1 MTRLNRVLE
10 LPLLVIL
17 LGVCSALMLAPAAYA
32 LALYQ
37 FDIARSFFYVSC
49 ILLVITSM
57 VGLATA
63 GARPRDGVQT
73 QLLAIVSAYVILPV
87 ALALPILQAVPQMGF
102 ADAWF
107 EMLSAFTTTGATVF
121 DEPSLLANPVH
132 FWRAL
137 VGWIGGLFTL
147 VVTLS
152 VLAPRGFGGVE
163 LLGLRASAQGGGD
176 GAPSNRY
183 ADPTNQVMQ
192 SCAMVFPA
200 YAAVTAGLWTGLLLA
215 GDSALVAL
223 LHAMG
228 TVSASG
234 ISPVSGPLN
243 TASGL
248 WGEGLILVVMGFA
261 LTRAFWPTS
270 ALSDTSR
277 KPWQDP
283 ELRLAGLIVS
293 IAVVFLMMHRFI
305 FDAQSNGFQTL
316 SDAARGLWGAVFT
329 CFSFLTTIGFQS
341 TGWSG
346 LGAPGVILMGLVMI
360 GGGVATTAGGI
371 KLLRVYALLRHG
383 EREVERIIHPHSVG
397 GHGPVAR
404 RLRREGAYLSWIFF
418 MLFGLLIAAFAAA
431 LTLTGL
437 GFQDALTLGIGSLSN
452 TGQLAV
458 MIGDAPL
465 TYSEL
470 SLTQKAILG
479 AAMVVGRLE
488 IFAVFAAFA
497 SIGTQRS
504 W

>member
-1 MTRLNRVLE
+1 M
-10 LPLLVIL
+10 VIL
-17 LGVCSALMLAPAAYA
+17 LGICAALMLAPAAYA

-37 FDIARSFFYVSC
+37 FHIARSFFYVSC

-57 VGLATA
+57 IGLATA
-63 GARPRDGVQT
+63 GSRPRDAGQT
-73 QLLAIVSAYVILPV
+73 QLLTIVSAYLILPV
-87 ALALPILQAVPQMGF
+87 VLALPMQQALPQIRF

-121 DEPSLLANPVH
+121 DEPSLVAKPVH

-137 VGWIGGLFTL
+137 VGWMGGFFSL
-147 VVTLS
+147 VVTIS

-163 LLGLRASAQGGGD
+163 VLGLRTGSQGADGGQI
-176 GAPSNRY
+176 NRY
-183 ADPTNQVMQ
+183 SDPSHQFMQ
-192 SCAMVFPA
+192 SCKVVFPA
-200 YAAVTAGLWTGLLLA
+200 YAGVTFGLWIGLLLA
-215 GDSALVAL
+215 GDTALIAL
-223 LHAMG
+223 ANAMG

-234 ISPVSGPLN
+234 ISPVAGLVN

-248 WGEGLILVVMGFA
+248 WGEGLILLVMGFA

-270 ALSDTSR
+270 PLSDANR
-277 KPWQDP
+277 KPLHDP
-283 ELRLAGLIVS
+283 ELRLAGLIVG
-293 IAVVFLMMHRFI
+293 IAVVFLMLHRVMS
-305 FDAQSNGFQTL
+305 DAHASGFQSVTEAL
-316 SDAARGLWGAVFT
+316 RAIWGAIFT

-341 TGWSG
+341 VGWSG

-360 GGGVATTAGGI
+360 GGGVATTAGGV

-404 RLRREGAYLSWIFF
+404 RLRREGAYLAWIFF

-431 LTLTGL
+431 LALTGL
-437 GFQDALTLGIGSLSN
+437 GFQDALTLGIASLSN
-452 TGQLAV
+452 TGQLAG

-465 TYSEL
+465 TYDEL
-470 SLTQKAILG
+470 NLTQRAILG
-479 AAMVVGRLE
+479 TAMVFGRLE

-497 SIGTQRS
+497 AFGTQRS